1 MVSIGGTDGGKFLIE
16 KTVEAVSK
24 IKNDAELVI
33 VSGPS
38 LNKDYGKN
46 TRNLGFVNNLH
57 EIIYAADLLIAL
69 AGKST
74 IDEANTYGTPGIFIP
89 IKDHFEQEENA
100 KDEGF
105 SYNDVFKLD
114 SLIPQKLTERRNAVN
129 SGGAKKAYE
138 IIKNYLN

>member
-1 MVSIGGTDGGKFLIE
+1 
-16 KTVEAVSK
+16 
-24 IKNDAELVI
+24 
-33 VSGPS
+33 

-89 IKDHFEQEENA
+89 IKNHFEQEENA
-100 KDEGF
+100 KEEGF